1 MAVDNILDL
10 DATGQLEALAAKK
23 VSSVELL
30 KAAMARHERLK
41 AQINAVVTT
50 DPDRALSR
58 ARQID
63 DQRGKGEAVG
73 VLGGLPMTI
82 KDTFD
87 VVGMPASSGLEVFLG
102 RTVIDAPVVANTK
115 AAGAVVWGK
124 TNTPVMA
131 GDMQTYN
138 DLYGTTNNP
147 WDPERTP
154 GGSSGGAAAALAVG
168 VTALEV
174 GSDIGGSLRTP
185 ANFCGVFSHKPS
197 WGRVSQAGHV
207 PPAPGTGTVDRDL
220 NVIGPMARS
229 ARDLRLLFPILLG
242 QAPDPKGASVS
253 VKGLKVGLWLD
264 DPDFVVDAE
273 VCAHVEAFAERL
285 TEAGA
290 VVTPIQPVDSK
301 RLLESYL
308 VLLPHVL
315 REDMPPKM
323 LKSMATVRPLAKIVR
338 GLGAGPFSW
347 AALAM
352 NYTATEEEWAAAN
365 RVREQLCAEVAK
377 RFEEVDVI
385 LAPINPVPAFPHI
398 HKPFA
403 QRKLICSNGQKIPYL
418 AMLEWI
424 SLATA
429 LRLPATAIP
438 AGQTNTGLPVGVQII
453 GARGADERNLAIAQ
467 GIEEALGACF
477 VPPPPL
483 GL

>member
-1 MAVDNILDL
+1 VAADDILDL
-10 DATGQLEALAAKK
+10 DATGQLEALAARK

-30 KAAMARHERLK
+30 KAAMTRHERLK

-63 DQRGKGEAVG
+63 DQRAQGEAVG

-87 VVGMPASSGLEVFLG
+87 VIGMPASSGLEAFLG
-102 RTVIDAPVVANTK
+102 RTVVDAPVVSNTK
-115 AAGAVVWGK
+115 AAGVVVWGK

-147 WDPERTP
+147 WDVERTP
-154 GGSSGGAAAALAVG
+154 GGSSGGAAAALATG
-168 VTALEV
+168 ITALEI

-185 ANFCGVFSHKPS
+185 ANFCGVFSHKPT
-197 WGRVSQAGHV
+197 WGRVSQVGHV
-207 PPAPGTGTVDRDL
+207 PPAPGGTVERDL

-242 QAPDPKGASVS
+242 QEPDLKAAPVP
-253 VKGLKVGLWLD
+253 VKGLKVGLWVD
-264 DPDFVVDAE
+264 NPDFVIDAE
-273 VCAHVEAFAERL
+273 VRAHVEAFAERL
-285 TEAGA
+285 EEAGA

-315 REDMPPKM
+315 KEDMPARM
-323 LKSMATVRPLAKIVR
+323 LKGMATIRPLARIAR
-338 GLGAGPFSW
+338 ALGAGPFSW
-347 AALAM
+347 AALSM
-352 NYTATEEEWAAAN
+352 NYTASDDEWAKAN
-365 RVREQLCAEVAK
+365 QVREALCAEVAK

-385 LAPINPVPAFPHI
+385 LAPINPVPAFPHL

-403 QRKLICSNGQKIPYL
+403 QRKLVCSNGHKIPYL

-453 GARGADERNLAIAQ
+453 GARGADERNLAIAH

>member
-1 MAVDNILDL
+1 VPADEILDL
-10 DATGQLEALAAKK
+10 DATGQLEALAAKR

-41 AQINAVVTT
+41 AQVNAVVTT

-58 ARQID
+58 ARQVD
-63 DQRGKGEAVG
+63 DQRAQGEAVG

-102 RTVIDAPVVANTK
+102 RTVTDAPVVANTK
-115 AAGAVVWGK
+115 AAGAIVWGK

-147 WDPERTP
+147 WDLERTP
-154 GGSSGGAAAALAVG
+154 GGSSGGAAAALATG
-168 VTALEV
+168 ITALEI

-185 ANFCGVFSHKPS
+185 ANFCGVFSHKPT
-197 WGRVSQAGHV
+197 WGRVSQVGHV
-207 PPAPGTGTVDRDL
+207 PPAPGGTVERDL

-242 QAPDPKGASVS
+242 QASDPKAAAESI
-253 VKGLKVGLWLD
+253 KGLKVGLWVE
-264 DPDFVVDAE
+264 DPHFTVDAE
-273 VCAHVEAFAERL
+273 VRAHVEAFAEQL
-285 TEAGA
+285 ADAGA
-290 VVTPIQPVDSK
+290 VVTPIRPVDTR
-301 RLLESYL
+301 RLIESYL

-315 REDMPPKM
+315 KEDMPARM
-323 LKSMATVRPLAKIVR
+323 LKGMAAVRPIAKIAR

-352 NYTATEEEWAAAN
+352 NYTATEDEWAAAN
-365 RVREQLCAEVAK
+365 RAREALCAEVAR

-385 LAPINPVPAFPHI
+385 LAPINPIAAFPHL

-403 QRKLICSNGQKIPYL
+403 QRKLVCSNGHKIPYL

-453 GARGADERNLAIAQ
+453 GARGSDERNLAIAQ
-467 GIEEALGACF
+467 GIEEALGGCF
-477 VPPPPL
+477 VPPPL